1 MRMTGGIRAG
11 HAIEN
16 NNLMHVELVV
26 LQNQINGL
34 QPFIHEQETMV
45 TQLQHVGSHSSNSIS
60 IIYFC

>member
-1 MRMTGGIRAG
+1 MRMTGGIRAA

-34 QPFIHEQETMV
+34 QPFIH
-45 TQLQHVGSHSSNSIS
+45 
-60 IIYFC
+60 

>member
-34 QPFIHEQETMV
+34 QPFIHEQDTMV
-45 TQLQHVGSHSSNSIS
+45 TQLQHVGYHSSNSIS